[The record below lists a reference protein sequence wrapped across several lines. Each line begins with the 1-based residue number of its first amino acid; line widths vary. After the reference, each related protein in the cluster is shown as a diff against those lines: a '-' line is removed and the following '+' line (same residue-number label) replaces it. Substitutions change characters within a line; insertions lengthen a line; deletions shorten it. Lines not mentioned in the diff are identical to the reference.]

1 MLNEVSVAS
10 REGREVDLCP
20 LSKEKEIDDMNEF
33 VYEKVNQLGSALQ
46 RCFFRRMPGRQR
58 VPLCV

>member
-33 VYEKVNQLGSALQ
+33 VYEKVNQLGCAH
-46 RCFFRRMPGRQR
+46 
-58 VPLCV
+58 